1 MNGKKHEIVQ
11 ILFHHQLI
19 PHTHPEKVKFY
30 LAPHVPK
37 TVDIDILPSSL
48 K

>member
-1 MNGKKHEIVQ
+1 MDKDTK
-11 ILFHHQLI
+11 LSKFHSIINLS
-19 PHTHPEKVKFY
+19 HTHPEKVKFY
-30 LAPHVPK
+30 LAPHIPK

>member
-1 MNGKKHEIVQ
+1 MDKDTK
-11 ILFHHQLI
+11 LSKFHSIINLS
-19 PHTHPEKVKFY
+19 HTHTQKKFY